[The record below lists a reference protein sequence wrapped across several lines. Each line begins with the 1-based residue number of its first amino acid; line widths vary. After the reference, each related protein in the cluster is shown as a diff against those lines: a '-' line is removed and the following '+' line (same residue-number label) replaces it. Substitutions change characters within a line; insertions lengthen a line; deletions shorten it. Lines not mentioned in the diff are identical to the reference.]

1 MKRKIGTST
10 SLNKRHTNHKSL
22 LISGYHS
29 VESILIH
36 RPEIIIKLFISRSGD
51 KRGVRIRQL
60 ATNNGISFEIFDSK
74 NIDHIAFDSNH
85 QGFAVEINNP
95 GFLSE
100 KDINPRLKN
109 LSSSRV
115 LILDSIQD
123 PRNLGA
129 CLRSALAF
137 EFDAVIINKDGSSPI
152 NEYVFKTSV
161 GAILNLNIFYVTNLS
176 RSINTLKDIGF
187 WVLGLDSYGEG
198 SISSEKFSLKT
209 AVVLGSEGS
218 GIRKLVKENC
228 DHLIKIPISNK
239 VESLNISVAAGIIMY
254 ELKKQHIN

>member
-1 MKRKIGTST
+1 M
-10 SLNKRHTNHKSL
+10 
-22 LISGYHS
+22 LISGYHAI
-29 VESILIH
+29 ESILVE
-36 RPEIIIKLFISRSGD
+36 RPKLILKLFLSRSED
-51 KRGVRIRQL
+51 KRGAKIRSLVKSSQI
-60 ATNNGISFEIFDSK
+60 NFEILDSK
-74 NIDHIAFDSNH
+74 KIDQTAGHSKH
-85 QGFAVEINNP
+85 QGFLAEISNP

-100 KDINPRLKN
+100 KDVIPRLKN
-109 LSSSRV
+109 LNTSRV

-129 CLRSALAF
+129 CLRNALAF

-161 GAILNLNIFYVTNLS
+161 GAILNLDIFYVTNLS
-176 RSINTLKDIGF
+176 RSINSLKDIGF
-187 WVLGLDSYGEG
+187 WVLGLDGNGEG
-198 SISSEKFSLKT
+198 SIFSEKFSSKT

-228 DHLIKIPISNK
+228 DHLIKIPISTK

-254 ELKKQHIN
+254 ELKKQHIS

>member
-1 MKRKIGTST
+1 MI
-10 SLNKRHTNHKSL
+10 
-22 LISGYHS
+22 ISGFHA
-29 VESILIH
+29 VESILIQ
-36 RPEIIIKLFISRSGD
+36 RPELIVQLFISRSED
-51 KRGVRIRQL
+51 KRGARIKNL
-60 ATNNGISFEIFDSK
+60 AKISQVNSELIDSK
-74 NIDHIAFDSNH
+74 KIDRLAGHSKH
-85 QGFAVEINNP
+85 QGFAAEISNL

-100 KDINPRLKN
+100 KDVIPRLKN
-109 LSSSRV
+109 LTTSRL

-161 GAILNLNIFYVTNLS
+161 GAILSLNIFYVTNLS

-187 WVLGLDSYGEG
+187 WVLGLDGNGEG
-198 SISSEKFSLKT
+198 SIFSEKFSSKT

>member
-1 MKRKIGTST
+1 MII
-10 SLNKRHTNHKSL
+10 
-22 LISGYHS
+22 ISGYHA
-29 VESILIH
+29 VESILIQ
-36 RPEIIIKLFISRSGD
+36 RPELIVRLFISRSED
-51 KRGVRIRQL
+51 KRVVRVKDLAKKSKINSELVDSKKIDQL
-60 ATNNGISFEIFDSK
+60 AGHSK
-74 NIDHIAFDSNH
+74 H
-85 QGFAVEINNP
+85 QGFAAEISNL

-100 KDINPRLKN
+100 KDIIPRLKN
-109 LSSSRV
+109 LTTSRV

-187 WVLGLDSYGEG
+187 WVLGLDGHGEG
-198 SISSEKFSLKT
+198 SIFSEKFSSKT

-228 DHLIKIPISNK
+228 DHLIKIPISKK

-254 ELKKQHIN
+254 ELKKQHIS

>member
-1 MKRKIGTST
+1 MMV
-10 SLNKRHTNHKSL
+10 
-22 LISGYHS
+22 ISGFHA
-29 VESILIH
+29 VESILIQ
-36 RPEIIIKLFISRSGD
+36 RPELIVRLFISRSED
-51 KRGVRIRQL
+51 KRVVRVKDL
-60 ATNNGISFEIFDSK
+60 AKTSQINSEFIDSK
-74 NIDHIAFDSNH
+74 KIDRLAGHSKH
-85 QGFAVEINNP
+85 QGFAAEISNL

-100 KDINPRLKN
+100 KDIIPRLKN
-109 LSSSRV
+109 LTTSRV

-187 WVLGLDSYGEG
+187 WVLGLDGHGEG
-198 SISSEKFSLKT
+198 SIFSEKFSSKT

-228 DHLIKIPISNK
+228 DHLIKIPISKK

>member
-1 MKRKIGTST
+1 MMV
-10 SLNKRHTNHKSL
+10 
-22 LISGYHS
+22 ISGFHA
-29 VESILIH
+29 VESILIQ
-36 RPEIIIKLFISRSGD
+36 RPELIVRLFISRSED
-51 KRGVRIRQL
+51 KRVVRVKDL
-60 ATNNGISFEIFDSK
+60 AKTSQINSELIDSK
-74 NIDHIAFDSNH
+74 KIDRLAGHSKH
-85 QGFAVEINNP
+85 QGFAAEISNL

-100 KDINPRLKN
+100 KDIIPRLKN
-109 LSSSRV
+109 LTTSRV

-187 WVLGLDSYGEG
+187 WVLGLDGHGEG
-198 SISSEKFSLKT
+198 SIFSEKFSSKT

-228 DHLIKIPISNK
+228 DHLINIPISNK

>member
-1 MKRKIGTST
+1 MMIV
-10 SLNKRHTNHKSL
+10 
-22 LISGYHS
+22 SGFHA
-29 VESILIH
+29 VESILIQ
-36 RPEIIIKLFISRSGD
+36 RPELIVRLFISRSED
-51 KRGVRIRQL
+51 KRVFRVKDL
-60 ATNNGISFEIFDSK
+60 AKTSHINSELIDSK
-74 NIDHIAFDSNH
+74 KIDRLVGHSKH
-85 QGFAVEINNP
+85 QGFAAEISNL

-100 KDINPRLKN
+100 KDIIPRLKN
-109 LSSSRV
+109 LTTSRV

-137 EFDAVIINKDGSSPI
+137 EFDAIIINKDGSSPI

-176 RSINTLKDIGF
+176 RSINILKDIGF
-187 WVLGLDSYGEG
+187 WVLGLDGHGEG
-198 SISSEKFSLKT
+198 SIFSEKFSSKT

-228 DHLIKIPISNK
+228 DHLIKIPISKK

>member
-1 MKRKIGTST
+1 MF
-10 SLNKRHTNHKSL
+10 
-22 LISGYHS
+22 LISGYHPIES
-29 VESILIH
+29 VLKG
-36 RPEIIIKLFISRSGD
+36 RPKLVTKLFISRSND
-51 KRGVRIRQL
+51 KRCSIIKSL
-60 ATNNGISFEIFDSK
+60 AKSSMVNVEQVDTKKINQ
-74 NIDHIAFDSNH
+74 IAGHAKH
-85 QGFAVEINNP
+85 QGFLAEIDNP

-100 KDINPRLKN
+100 KDINSKLNK
-109 LSSSRV
+109 LEISKV

-187 WVLGLDSYGEG
+187 WVLGLDGHGEG
-198 SISSEKFSLKT
+198 SIFSEKFSSKT

-228 DHLIKIPISNK
+228 DHLIKIPISMK

-254 ELKKQHIN
+254 ELKKQHSN

>member
-1 MKRKIGTST
+1 MMV
-10 SLNKRHTNHKSL
+10 
-22 LISGYHS
+22 ISGFHA
-29 VESILIH
+29 VESILIE
-36 RPEIIIKLFISRSGD
+36 RPELIVRLFISRSED
-51 KRGVRIRQL
+51 KRVVRVKDL
-60 ATNNGISFEIFDSK
+60 AKTSQINSEFIDSK
-74 NIDHIAFDSNH
+74 KIDRLAGHSKH
-85 QGFAVEINNP
+85 QGFAAEISNL

-100 KDINPRLKN
+100 KDVIPRLKN
-109 LSSSRV
+109 LTTSRV

-187 WVLGLDSYGEG
+187 WVLGLDGNGEG
-198 SISSEKFSLKT
+198 SIFSEKFSSKT

>member
-1 MKRKIGTST
+1 M
-10 SLNKRHTNHKSL
+10 
-22 LISGYHS
+22 LISGYHAI
-29 VESILIH
+29 ESILVE
-36 RPEIIIKLFISRSGD
+36 RPKLILKLFLSRSED
-51 KRGVRIRQL
+51 KRGAKIRSLVKSSQI
-60 ATNNGISFEIFDSK
+60 NFEILDSK
-74 NIDHIAFDSNH
+74 KIDQTAGHSKH
-85 QGFAVEINNP
+85 QGFLAEISNP

-100 KDINPRLKN
+100 KDVIPRLKN
-109 LSSSRV
+109 LNTSRV

-161 GAILNLNIFYVTNLS
+161 GAILNLDIFYVTNLS
-176 RSINTLKDIGF
+176 RSINSLKDIGY
-187 WVLGLDSYGEG
+187 WVLGLDGNGEG
-198 SISSEKFSLKT
+198 SIFSEKFSSKT

-228 DHLIKIPISNK
+228 DHLIKIPISTK
-239 VESLNISVAAGIIMY
+239 VESLNISVAAGIVMY

>member
-1 MKRKIGTST
+1 MMV
-10 SLNKRHTNHKSL
+10 
-22 LISGYHS
+22 ISGFHA
-29 VESILIH
+29 VESILIQ
-36 RPEIIIKLFISRSGD
+36 RPELIVRLFISRSED
-51 KRGVRIRQL
+51 KRVVRVKDL
-60 ATNNGISFEIFDSK
+60 AKKSKINSELVDSK
-74 NIDHIAFDSNH
+74 KIDRLAGHSKH
-85 QGFAVEINNP
+85 QGFAAEISNL

-100 KDINPRLKN
+100 KDVIPRLKN
-109 LSSSRV
+109 LTTSRV

-187 WVLGLDSYGEG
+187 WVLGLDGNGEG
-198 SISSEKFSLKT
+198 SIFSEKFSSKT

>member
-1 MKRKIGTST
+1 MMV
-10 SLNKRHTNHKSL
+10 
-22 LISGYHS
+22 ISGFHA
-29 VESILIH
+29 VESILIE
-36 RPEIIIKLFISRSGD
+36 RPELIVRLFISRSED
-51 KRGVRIRQL
+51 KRVVRVKDL
-60 ATNNGISFEIFDSK
+60 AKTSQINSELIDSK
-74 NIDHIAFDSNH
+74 KIDRLAGHSKH
-85 QGFAVEINNP
+85 QGFAAEISNL

-100 KDINPRLKN
+100 KDIIPRLKN
-109 LSSSRV
+109 LTTSRV

-137 EFDAVIINKDGSSPI
+137 EFDAIIINKDGSSPI

-187 WVLGLDSYGEG
+187 WVLGLDGHGEG
-198 SISSEKFSLKT
+198 SIFSEKFSSKT

-228 DHLIKIPISNK
+228 DHLIKIPISKK

>member
-1 MKRKIGTST
+1 MMV
-10 SLNKRHTNHKSL
+10 
-22 LISGYHS
+22 ISGFHA
-29 VESILIH
+29 VESILIE
-36 RPEIIIKLFISRSGD
+36 RPELIVRLFISRSED
-51 KRGVRIRQL
+51 KRVVRVKDL
-60 ATNNGISFEIFDSK
+60 AKTSQINSELIDSK
-74 NIDHIAFDSNH
+74 KIDRLAGHSKH
-85 QGFAVEINNP
+85 QGFAAEISNL

-100 KDINPRLKN
+100 KDVIPRLKN
-109 LSSSRV
+109 LTTSRV

-187 WVLGLDSYGEG
+187 WILGLDGHGEG
-198 SISSEKFSLKT
+198 SIFSEKFSSKT

-239 VESLNISVAAGIIMY
+239 IESLNISVAAGIIMY

>member
-1 MKRKIGTST
+1 M
-10 SLNKRHTNHKSL
+10 
-22 LISGYHS
+22 LISGYHAI
-29 VESILIH
+29 ESILIE
-36 RPEIIIKLFISRSGD
+36 RPELILKLFLSRSED
-51 KRGVRIRQL
+51 KRGVKIKSL
-60 ATNNGISFEIFDSK
+60 ANSSQINFEILDSK
-74 NIDHIAFDSNH
+74 KIDQTAGHSKH
-85 QGFAVEINNP
+85 QGFLAEISNP

-100 KDINPRLKN
+100 KDIIPRLKN
-109 LSSSRV
+109 LNTSRV

-137 EFDAVIINKDGSSPI
+137 EFDAVIVNKDGSSPI

-161 GAILNLNIFYVTNLS
+161 GAILNLDIFYVTNLS
-176 RSINTLKDIGF
+176 RSINSLKDIGY
-187 WVLGLDSYGEG
+187 WVLGLDGNGEG
-198 SISSEKFSLKT
+198 SIFSEKFSSKT

-239 VESLNISVAAGIIMY
+239 VESLNISVATGIIMY
-254 ELKKQHIN
+254 ELKKQHIS

>member
-1 MKRKIGTST
+1 MMV
-10 SLNKRHTNHKSL
+10 
-22 LISGYHS
+22 ISGFHA
-29 VESILIH
+29 VESILIE
-36 RPEIIIKLFISRSGD
+36 RPELIVRLFISRSED
-51 KRGVRIRQL
+51 KRVIRVKDLAKKSKINSELVDSKKIDQL
-60 ATNNGISFEIFDSK
+60 AGHSK
-74 NIDHIAFDSNH
+74 H
-85 QGFAVEINNP
+85 QGFAAEISNL

-100 KDINPRLKN
+100 KDVIPRLKN
-109 LSSSRV
+109 LTTSKV

-187 WVLGLDSYGEG
+187 WVLGLDGNGEG
-198 SISSEKFSLKT
+198 SIFSEKFSSKT

-228 DHLIKIPISNK
+228 DHLIKIPISNN

>member
-1 MKRKIGTST
+1 MF
-10 SLNKRHTNHKSL
+10 
-22 LISGYHS
+22 LISGYHPIES
-29 VESILIH
+29 VLKG
-36 RPEIIIKLFISRSGD
+36 RPKLVTKLFISRSND
-51 KRGVRIRQL
+51 KRCSIIKSL
-60 ATNNGISFEIFDSK
+60 AKSSMVNVEQVDTKKINQ
-74 NIDHIAFDSNH
+74 IAGHAKH
-85 QGFAVEINNP
+85 QGFLAEIDNP

-100 KDINPRLKN
+100 KDINSKLNK
-109 LSSSRV
+109 LEISKV

-187 WVLGLDSYGEG
+187 WVLGLDGHGEG
-198 SISSEKFSLKT
+198 SIFSEKFSSKT

-228 DHLIKIPISNK
+228 DHLIKIPISMK

>member
-1 MKRKIGTST
+1 MMV
-10 SLNKRHTNHKSL
+10 
-22 LISGYHS
+22 ISGFHA
-29 VESILIH
+29 VESILIE
-36 RPEIIIKLFISRSGD
+36 RPELIVRLFISRSED
-51 KRGVRIRQL
+51 KRVVRIKDL
-60 ATNNGISFEIFDSK
+60 AKTSQINSELIDSK
-74 NIDHIAFDSNH
+74 KIDRLAGHSKH
-85 QGFAVEINNP
+85 QGFAAEISNL

-100 KDINPRLKN
+100 KDIIPRLKN
-109 LSSSRV
+109 LTTSRV

-137 EFDAVIINKDGSSPI
+137 EFDAIIINKDGSSPI

-176 RSINTLKDIGF
+176 RSINILKDIGF
-187 WVLGLDSYGEG
+187 WVLGLDGHGEG
-198 SISSEKFSLKT
+198 SIFSEKFSSKT

-228 DHLIKIPISNK
+228 DHLIKIPISKK

>member
-1 MKRKIGTST
+1 MF
-10 SLNKRHTNHKSL
+10 
-22 LISGYHS
+22 LISGYHPIES
-29 VESILIH
+29 VLKG
-36 RPEIIIKLFISRSGD
+36 RPKLVTKLFISRSND
-51 KRGVRIRQL
+51 KRCSIIKSL
-60 ATNNGISFEIFDSK
+60 AKSSMVNVEQVDTKKINQ
-74 NIDHIAFDSNH
+74 IAGHAKH
-85 QGFAVEINNP
+85 QGFLAEIDNP

-100 KDINPRLKN
+100 KDINSKLNK
-109 LSSSRV
+109 LEISKV

-187 WVLGLDSYGEG
+187 WVLGLDGHGEG
-198 SISSEKFSLKT
+198 SIFSEKFSSKT

-228 DHLIKIPISNK
+228 DHLIKIPISMK

-254 ELKKQHIN
+254 ELKKQHFN

>member
-1 MKRKIGTST
+1 MMV
-10 SLNKRHTNHKSL
+10 
-22 LISGYHS
+22 ISGFHA
-29 VESILIH
+29 VESILIE
-36 RPEIIIKLFISRSGD
+36 RPELIVRLFISRSED
-51 KRGVRIRQL
+51 KRVVRVKDLAKKSKINSELVDSKKIDQL
-60 ATNNGISFEIFDSK
+60 AGHSK
-74 NIDHIAFDSNH
+74 H
-85 QGFAVEINNP
+85 QGFAAEISNL

-100 KDINPRLKN
+100 KDVIPRLKN
-109 LSSSRV
+109 LTTSRV

-187 WVLGLDSYGEG
+187 WVLGLDGNGEG
-198 SISSEKFSLKT
+198 SIFSEKFSSKT

>member
-1 MKRKIGTST
+1 MMI
-10 SLNKRHTNHKSL
+10 
-22 LISGYHS
+22 ISGFHA
-29 VESILIH
+29 VESILIQ
-36 RPEIIIKLFISRSGD
+36 RPELIVRLFISRSED
-51 KRGVRIRQL
+51 KRVVRVKDL
-60 ATNNGISFEIFDSK
+60 AKTSQINSELIDSK
-74 NIDHIAFDSNH
+74 KIDRLVGHSKH
-85 QGFAVEINNP
+85 QGFAAEISNL

-100 KDINPRLKN
+100 KDIIPRLKN
-109 LSSSRV
+109 LTTSKV

-187 WVLGLDSYGEG
+187 WVLGLDGHGEG
-198 SISSEKFSLKT
+198 SIFSEKFSSKT

-228 DHLIKIPISNK
+228 DHLIKIPISKK

>member
-1 MKRKIGTST
+1 MMV
-10 SLNKRHTNHKSL
+10 
-22 LISGYHS
+22 ISGFHA
-29 VESILIH
+29 VESILIQ
-36 RPEIIIKLFISRSGD
+36 RPELIVRLFISRSED
-51 KRGVRIRQL
+51 KRVVRVKDLAKKSKINSELVDSKKIDQL
-60 ATNNGISFEIFDSK
+60 AGHSK
-74 NIDHIAFDSNH
+74 H
-85 QGFAVEINNP
+85 QGFAAEISNL

-100 KDINPRLKN
+100 KDVIPRLKN
-109 LSSSRV
+109 LTTSKV

-137 EFDAVIINKDGSSPI
+137 EFDAVLINKDGSSPI

-187 WVLGLDSYGEG
+187 WVLGLDGHGEG
-198 SISSEKFSLKT
+198 SIFSEKFSSKT

-228 DHLIKIPISNK
+228 DHLIKIPISKK

-254 ELKKQHIN
+254 ELKKQHIK

>member
-1 MKRKIGTST
+1 MF
-10 SLNKRHTNHKSL
+10 
-22 LISGYHS
+22 LISGYHPIES
-29 VESILIH
+29 VLKG
-36 RPEIIIKLFISRSGD
+36 RPKLVTKLFISRSND
-51 KRGVRIRQL
+51 KRCSIIKSL
-60 ATNNGISFEIFDSK
+60 AKSSMVNVEQVDTKKINQ
-74 NIDHIAFDSNH
+74 IAGHAKH
-85 QGFAVEINNP
+85 QGFLAEIDNP

-100 KDINPRLKN
+100 KDINSKLNK
-109 LSSSRV
+109 LEISKV

-187 WVLGLDSYGEG
+187 WVLGLDGHGEG
-198 SISSEKFSLKT
+198 SIFSEKFSSKT

-228 DHLIKIPISNK
+228 DHLIKIPISMK
-239 VESLNISVAAGIIMY
+239 VESLNISVAAGIMMY
-254 ELKKQHIN
+254 ELKKQHTN

>member
-1 MKRKIGTST
+1 MMV
-10 SLNKRHTNHKSL
+10 
-22 LISGYHS
+22 ISGFHA
-29 VESILIH
+29 VESILIE
-36 RPEIIIKLFISRSGD
+36 RPELIVRLFISRSED
-51 KRGVRIRQL
+51 KRVVRVKDL
-60 ATNNGISFEIFDSK
+60 AKTSQINSELIDSK
-74 NIDHIAFDSNH
+74 KIDRLAGHSKH
-85 QGFAVEINNP
+85 QGFAAEISNL

-100 KDINPRLKN
+100 KDIIPRLKN
-109 LSSSRV
+109 LTTSRV

-187 WVLGLDSYGEG
+187 WVLGLDGHGEG
-198 SISSEKFSLKT
+198 SIFSEKFSSKT

>member
-1 MKRKIGTST
+1 MMV
-10 SLNKRHTNHKSL
+10 
-22 LISGYHS
+22 ISGFHA
-29 VESILIH
+29 VESILIE
-36 RPEIIIKLFISRSGD
+36 RPELIVRLFISRSED
-51 KRGVRIRQL
+51 KRVVRVKDL
-60 ATNNGISFEIFDSK
+60 AKTSQINSELIDSK
-74 NIDHIAFDSNH
+74 KIDRLAGHSKH
-85 QGFAVEINNP
+85 QGFVAEISNL

-100 KDINPRLKN
+100 KDVIPRLKN
-109 LSSSRV
+109 LTTSRV

-187 WVLGLDSYGEG
+187 WVLGLDGNGEG
-198 SISSEKFSLKT
+198 SIFSEKFSSKT

>member
-1 MKRKIGTST
+1 MMV
-10 SLNKRHTNHKSL
+10 
-22 LISGYHS
+22 ISGFHA
-29 VESILIH
+29 VESILIQ
-36 RPEIIIKLFISRSGD
+36 RPELIVRLFISRSED
-51 KRGVRIRQL
+51 KRVVRVKDLAKKSKINSELVDSKKIDQL
-60 ATNNGISFEIFDSK
+60 AGHSK
-74 NIDHIAFDSNH
+74 H
-85 QGFAVEINNP
+85 QGFAAEISNL

-100 KDINPRLKN
+100 KDVIPRLKN
-109 LSSSRV
+109 LTTSRV

-187 WVLGLDSYGEG
+187 WVLGLDGNGEG
-198 SISSEKFSLKT
+198 SIFSEKFSSKT

-239 VESLNISVAAGIIMY
+239 IESLNISVAAGIIMY

>member
-1 MKRKIGTST
+1 MY
-10 SLNKRHTNHKSL
+10 
-22 LISGYHS
+22 ISGYHP
-29 VESILIH
+29 VETILIH
-36 RPEIIIKLFISRSGD
+36 RPDLIIKLFISRSED
-51 KRGVRIRQL
+51 KRGIKIKTL
-60 ATNNGISFEIFDSK
+60 AINSQVNSELIESK
-74 NIDHIAFDSNH
+74 KLDRLAGHSKH
-85 QGFAVEINNP
+85 QGFVIEINNP
-95 GFLSE
+95 GFFSDR
-100 KDINPRLKN
+100 DIIPRLKN
-109 LSSSRV
+109 LSISRV

-187 WVLGLDSYGEG
+187 WVLGLDGNGEG
-198 SISSEKFSLKT
+198 SIFSEKFSSKT

>member
-1 MKRKIGTST
+1 MMV
-10 SLNKRHTNHKSL
+10 
-22 LISGYHS
+22 ISGFHA
-29 VESILIH
+29 VESILIE
-36 RPEIIIKLFISRSGD
+36 RPELIVRLFISRSED
-51 KRGVRIRQL
+51 KRVVRVKDL
-60 ATNNGISFEIFDSK
+60 AKTSQINSEFIDSK
-74 NIDHIAFDSNH
+74 KIDRLAGHSKH
-85 QGFAVEINNP
+85 QGFAAEISNL

-100 KDINPRLKN
+100 KDIIPRLKN
-109 LSSSRV
+109 LTTSRV

-187 WVLGLDSYGEG
+187 WVLGLDGNGEG
-198 SISSEKFSLKT
+198 SIFSEKFSSKT

>member
-1 MKRKIGTST
+1 MKKNFKYSNQTIEITGFHAIETV
-10 SLNKRHTNHKSL
+10 LIKRPNLIKEIFIYNTESKRCNRILTLAKSL
-22 LISGYHS
+22 DISINLS
-29 VESILIH
+29 
-36 RPEIIIKLFISRSGD
+36 
-51 KRGVRIRQL
+51 
-60 ATNNGISFEIFDSK
+60 
-74 NIDHIAFDSNH
+74 DSNELDKKVGHAKH
-85 QGFAVEINNP
+85 QGFLAIINYP
-95 GFLSE
+95 SFLTE
-100 KDINPRLKN
+100 KNINLMLKD
-109 LSSSRV
+109 LSTSRV

-176 RSINTLKDIGF
+176 RSINILKDIGF
-187 WVLGLDSYGEG
+187 WILGLDSQGEG
-198 SISSEKFSLKT
+198 SIFSEKFSLKT

>member
-1 MKRKIGTST
+1 MMV
-10 SLNKRHTNHKSL
+10 
-22 LISGYHS
+22 ISGFHA
-29 VESILIH
+29 VESILIQ
-36 RPEIIIKLFISRSGD
+36 RPELIVRLFISRSED
-51 KRGVRIRQL
+51 KRVVRIKNL
-60 ATNNGISFEIFDSK
+60 AKTSQINLELIDSK
-74 NIDHIAFDSNH
+74 KIDRLAGHSKH
-85 QGFAVEINNP
+85 QGFAAEISNL

-100 KDINPRLKN
+100 KDIIPRLKN
-109 LSSSRV
+109 LTTSRV

-187 WVLGLDSYGEG
+187 WVLGLDGHGEG
-198 SISSEKFSLKT
+198 SIFSEKFSLKT